1 VSIRTF
7 FGEVLSDTKQLD
19 KWMNKGWKKEEGE
32 PPPRETL
39 IKQSWQLTPVEKRI
53 LLTESELLISM
64 RLLLFE
70 GGRQGYAPGKEGGP
84 GPGY

>member
-7 FGEVLSDTKQLD
+7 FGEVLSDTNLIAR
-19 KWMNKGWKKEEGE
+19 WMNEIDPDPGD
-32 PPPRETL
+32 PPTKETL
-39 IKQSWQLTPVEKRI
+39 IKQSWHLTQLEKRI
-53 LLTESELLISM
+53 LLTESDLLISM

-84 GPGY
+84 GPGAG